1 MPSADILTIFEK
13 LRRSTVEVVYVEW
26 LDSRSVTY
34 LSAASARKEGL
45 LLMST
50 AGLLIGEDDQ
60 VLRLALDFWSFDDDG
75 DYAERYRYVAII
87 PKAAIQRRQQWDVI
101 PPLVQNPDSDPKLA
115 ASWRSVHI
123 NDPSGEGLT
132 YSIGQAK
139 NSSVVRPPPLD
150 QELTR
155 DRSGSLDQRNDTIVT
170 PWVGPGAPGSR
181 RFGYADR

>member
-1 MPSADILTIFEK
+1 M
-13 LRRSTVEVVYVEW
+13 EVVYVEW

-115 ASWRSVHI
+115 ASWSR
-123 NDPSGEGLT
+123 N
-132 YSIGQAK
+132 
-139 NSSVVRPPPLD
+139 SVVNLDIASVICAPP
-150 QELTR
+150 
-155 DRSGSLDQRNDTIVT
+155 RSLPPNPQHSPYVAET
-170 PWVGPGAPGSR
+170 
-181 RFGYADR
+181 